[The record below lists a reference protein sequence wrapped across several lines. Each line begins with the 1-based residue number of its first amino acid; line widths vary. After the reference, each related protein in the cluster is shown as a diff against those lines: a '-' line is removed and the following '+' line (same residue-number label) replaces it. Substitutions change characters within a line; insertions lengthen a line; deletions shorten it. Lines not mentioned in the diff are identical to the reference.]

1 MSQLLQFLRK
11 WSVKVN
17 IFCFLAQSAIS
28 VCFCFISCINLEWRT
43 QADACRCCRVNCF
56 LGQLF
61 LTKFNSQFPLSPTL
75 NIQELGLGGYG
86 NLQSTHWSYL
96 CSTLYTLFHF
106 HFTGIWVD
114 LLKHKYVCL
123 LLIFTFTLSKMKS
136 KAVSELWLKLYREG
150 SYQTL
155 SKLSVNYYKNN
166 IYVLTPG
173 TYKKGWLPPRL
184 WGFSEFFPSW

>member
-17 IFCFLAQSAIS
+17 IFFLAQSAIS
-28 VCFCFISCINLEWRT
+28 VCFCFISYINLEWRT

-56 LGQLF
+56 LDKLF

-75 NIQELGLGGYG
+75 NIHELGLGDYG

-96 CSTLYTLFHF
+96 FSTLNTLFHF

-114 LLKHKYVCL
+114 LLKHKYVCCCW
-123 LLIFTFTLSKMKS
+123 FSLS
-136 KAVSELWLKLYREG
+136 R
-150 SYQTL
+150 YQ
-155 SKLSVNYYKNN
+155 KWNQKQSVNYC
-166 IYVLTPG
+166 
-173 TYKKGWLPPRL
+173 
-184 WGFSEFFPSW
+184 